1 MSGTI
6 IHSHDYRV
14 SEPYANR
21 RVLIVGAGPS
31 GMEISLLIAEVASRL
46 VHSRHVPSTNSTPFP
61 QHYVEKPDVEEFR
74 ENGAVFVDGTFE
86 EVDDVVYCT
95 GT

>member
-1 MSGTI
+1 M
-6 IHSHDYRV
+6 
-14 SEPYANR
+14 
-21 RVLIVGAGPS
+21 LIVGAGPS

-74 ENGAVFVDGTFE
+74 ENGVVFVDGTFE

-95 GT
+95 GNHNLQNERRY